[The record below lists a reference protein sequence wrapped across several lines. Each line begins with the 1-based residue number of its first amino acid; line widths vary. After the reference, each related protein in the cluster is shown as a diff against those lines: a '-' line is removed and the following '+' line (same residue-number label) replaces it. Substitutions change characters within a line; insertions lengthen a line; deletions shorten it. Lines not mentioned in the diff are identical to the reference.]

1 MAVVAV
7 VLTVVARFMVVEQLG
22 LLTATPEITLL
33 ETEMVEGVATRA
45 KLAIEV
51 VATVPKE

>member
-22 LLTATPEITLL
+22 LLTPTPEITLL
-33 ETEMVEGVATRA
+33 DTEMVEGVATRA
-45 KLAIEV
+45 NLAIEV